1 MNTKSG
7 RAPAPTTV
15 GLALSSALKQ
25 AEGEKPETGEPEVT
39 QQVQPVVAQVATPDP
54 ADTDTFNP
62 NGEGDDNESD
72 EALNLL
78 ESDDDD
84 DGDDN
89 GIVEIYSAD
98 CLTCKALV
106 PFAEKA
112 RKKCHFSRGNEHCP
126 AQSLQIQI
134 RLPIDEIV
142 ARFLRAEAM
151 GDNQRLARLYA
162 KLGTKSE
169 YAQKRINDALREAR
183 LARSN
188 G

>member
-1 MNTKSG
+1 MNTKQG
-7 RAPAPTTV
+7 RMPAPTTV

-39 QQVQPVVAQVATPDP
+39 QQVQPTVAQVASPAPDE
-54 ADTDTFNP
+54 TDTFNP
-62 NGEGDDNESD
+62 TGDTDDSD

-84 DGDDN
+84 DSDDN